1 MIPDEICSHMKP
13 ANQCLHCAKAEA
25 ARLRFVLRDMHNCL
39 PDMPGVALQTL
50 ERLVASGVLDE
61 R

>member
-13 ANQCLHCAKAEA
+13 ADQCLQCAKAEA
-25 ARLRFVLRDMHNCL
+25 ARLRRILRDMHNCL
-39 PDMPGVALQTL
+39 PEMPAVALQAL
-50 ERLVASGVLDE
+50 QIAVAQGVLDE